1 VTSRPLIRTA
11 LTALL
16 GCGGVACAT
25 TTQFDRYVEERR
37 WADAARVFSA
47 DSSLLNNE
55 RALYAAGVLYGSPER
70 PTYDPAIA
78 GDLLRRLIS
87 RFPESKYRGDA
98 SSRLALLDQVISA
111 RRDSEKRQRELAAE
125 IEALTA
131 DTRLLRARLDSVSMQ
146 SDQIRRNSTRL
157 EAELRDRDEQ
167 LRSLRRELQ
176 RLKEIDLKPRPP
188 ASVIKP

>member
-11 LTALL
+11 LSTLL
-16 GCGGVACAT
+16 SCGGVACAT
-25 TTQFDRYVEERR
+25 TTQFDRDLDERR

-47 DSSLLNNE
+47 DSTLLNND

-70 PTYDPAIA
+70 PTYDPAVA
-78 GDLLRRLIS
+78 SDLLRRLIS
-87 RFPESKYRGDA
+87 RFPDSKYRGDA

-167 LRSLRRELQ
+167 LRTLRRELQ

-188 ASVIKP
+188 AGVIKP